1 MSARRAAVQAL
12 LQIDRAGGYSNIVL
26 EERLSHTELPAADRG
41 LLTRLVYGVVER
53 RLTLDYCLN
62 RVSSTP
68 VKQMEPTV
76 REILRVG
83 AYQLLY
89 MTRMSTGC
97 CVGCSGRV
105 PLSSRRCP
113 IPIRGWSSGIP
124 APGRGSVAGGLPTE
138 TS

>member
-89 MTRMSTGC
+89 MTR
-97 CVGCSGRV
+97 
-105 PLSSRRCP
+105 
-113 IPIRGWSSGIP
+113 IPAYAGWSSGIP